1 MNGWIAE
8 GPERAPSDESTTTTP
23 RRRRGRVAAA
33 MLAGAALCGLA
44 FPASRA
50 WTSSVHLSKIEYMD
64 PLGKP
69 PTHATMSARGVSSP
83 NLLYGGGSIQA
94 QPKVYLVF
102 WGKQWSSDPSG
113 EAGVLQS
120 SLSKLY
126 GSSDTWSTIMNQY
139 CQGAVRS
146 SASCVAAAASAGV
159 TFVSHDSANP
169 VAGVWFDNGA
179 NAPSS
184 PSQTNLGTE
193 AITAAA
199 HFGNTAPASNG
210 STQYVIATAHGA
222 SSAGFGSQYCAWHSA
237 VYSSYGTLAFTNLP
251 YITDAGYSCGANFV
265 NSGTAGLTDGVTIV
279 EGHEYAETVTDP
291 LPGGGWVDAQGSEIG
306 DKCAWIRPGSP
317 GGAVDLQFGTT
328 KFAVQGLWSNATT
341 SCLSAM
347 TVSAPTL
354 SGVAPQTVPV
364 AGGTQVTLSGTNL
377 TGAVVTVA
385 GSVVIPTSA
394 NATDIVIKS
403 PAHAVGTAPVVV
415 ATPGGT
421 VSGTLTYAA
430 PTPAI
435 TTISPASGPV
445 AGWHQ
450 VKIDGSNLFPGSVTV
465 GGVAVTPVSG
475 TPTEVVV
482 NVPGHNPGTVPVVI
496 TTNSGVASTSVSY
509 VAAPTVTGITPARG
523 PSAGGTVVTIAGT
536 NLTGASV
543 TVAGIIPTVVSSSA
557 TSLVIKTPAHADGA
571 EPVVLTTIGGV
582 ASTSYLFAD
591 APTASSL
598 SVPRGPAVGGTIVTL
613 NGTFLSG
620 ATVSV
625 GGRAAKVVSIDP
637 QGRSVTF
644 VMPAQ
649 ASSTTA
655 TVVATTPYG
664 ATSGLT
670 WSWTR

>member
-279 EGHEYAETVTDP
+279 EGHEYAETITDQNP
-291 LPGGGWVDAQGSEIG
+291 AGGWTDVTGYENP
-306 DKCAWIRPGSP
+306 DKCAWNGLGGTGGAQNVTFASGSFAMQSTFSNDSNSCRIAHPVVGVATNDFSMSASP
-317 GGAVDLQFGTT
+317 GR
-328 KFAVQGLWSNATT
+328 
-341 SCLSAM
+341 
-347 TVSAPTL
+347 
-354 SGVAPQTVPV
+354 
-364 AGGTQVTLSGTNL
+364 
-377 TGAVVTVA
+377 
-385 GSVVIPTSA
+385 
-394 NATDIVIKS
+394 
-403 PAHAVGTAPVVV
+403 HR
-415 ATPGGT
+415 
-421 VSGTLTYAA
+421 
-430 PTPAI
+430 
-435 TTISPASGPV
+435 
-445 AGWHQ
+445 
-450 VKIDGSNLFPGSVTV
+450 
-465 GGVAVTPVSG
+465 
-475 TPTEVVV
+475 
-482 NVPGHNPGTVPVVI
+482 
-496 TTNSGVASTSVSY
+496 
-509 VAAPTVTGITPARG
+509 AR
-523 PSAGGTVVTIAGT
+523 T
-536 NLTGASV
+536 
-543 TVAGIIPTVVSSSA
+543 
-557 TSLVIKTPAHADGA
+557 
-571 EPVVLTTIGGV
+571 
-582 ASTSYLFAD
+582 
-591 APTASSL
+591 
-598 SVPRGPAVGGTIVTL
+598 
-613 NGTFLSG
+613 
-620 ATVSV
+620 
-625 GGRAAKVVSIDP
+625 
-637 QGRSVTF
+637 
-644 VMPAQ
+644 
-649 ASSTTA
+649 
-655 TVVATTPYG
+655 
-664 ATSGLT
+664 
-670 WSWTR
+670 